1 MAAEQTAGQPLP
13 EVVFA
18 MDRIIKITLSVFI
31 IVLVAF
37 VAMISYGWFVENT
50 YRSSLT
56 STYTYACTISTDS
69 ALHNATF
76 FIPVPSLTS
85 GNSPI
90 IARISG
96 HEVTGVPPSWKTEL
110 YDTGKGVLVKVTV
123 PELAVPA
130 GTSAKNPYAVT
141 MSTEIVSDT
150 PIDTANPMANSP
162 LIRPVYRPVQDLS
175 SASCMDN
182 GSNGS
187 GARCYDYQ
195 TSLFTSYSA
204 DPNAAVSIRSTL
216 VAKNSWNVF
225 EPASNEYRNDY
236 SVLLYGEQKGW
247 TAIQVTLEDGIGA
260 VPPAAGTR

>member
-1 MAAEQTAGQPLP
+1 MAAEQTAGPPLP

-37 VAMISYGWFVENT
+37 IAMISYGWYVENT
-50 YRSSLT
+50 YRSTLS
-56 STYTYACTISTDS
+56 STYTYTCTISTDS

-76 FIPVPSLTS
+76 FIPVPSLTN

-90 IARISG
+90 VARISG
-96 HEVTGVPPSWKTEL
+96 REMTGVPSNWKTEL

-130 GTSAKNPYAVT
+130 GTSAKNPYVVA
-141 MSTEIVSDT
+141 MSTEIRSDM
-150 PIDTANPMANSP
+150 PIDTSNPMANSP

-175 SASCMDN
+175 SASCMEN

-195 TSLFTSYSA
+195 TSLFTSYRT
-204 DPNAAVSIRSTL
+204 DPNTAVSIRSTL

-236 SVLLYGEQKGW
+236 SVLLYGEQRGW
-247 TAIQVTLEDGIGA
+247 TAIQVTLEDGIGT
-260 VPPAAGTR
+260 VPPADVTR